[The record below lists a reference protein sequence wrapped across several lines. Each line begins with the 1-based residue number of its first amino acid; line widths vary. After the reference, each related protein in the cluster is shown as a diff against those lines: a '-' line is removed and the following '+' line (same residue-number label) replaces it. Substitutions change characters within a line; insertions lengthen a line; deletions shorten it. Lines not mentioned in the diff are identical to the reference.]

1 MRRSA
6 FILALFTAA
15 CGSGAAHPYPERAR
29 AEFFNSCPAE
39 EPQCT
44 CTWEALTHRIPYEDY
59 SAAMDRFSADGL
71 MDPRITRARTE
82 CLERHAG

>member
-1 MRRSA
+1 MRRLA
-6 FILALFTAA
+6 VLLAILAAG
-15 CGSGAAHPYPERAR
+15 CGSGAPHPYPESSR
-29 AEFFNSCPAE
+29 AEFHSSCPAE

-44 CTWEALTHRIPYEDY
+44 CTWDALTRRIPYEEY
-59 SAAMDRFSADGL
+59 RSAMDRFRADGL